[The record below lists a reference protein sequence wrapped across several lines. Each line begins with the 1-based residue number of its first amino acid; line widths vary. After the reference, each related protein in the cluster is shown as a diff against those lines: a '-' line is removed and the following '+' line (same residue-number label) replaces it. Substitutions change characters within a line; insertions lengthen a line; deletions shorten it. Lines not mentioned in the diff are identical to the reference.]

1 MEKKI
6 SEKEL
11 LQMQMEV
18 GGTIQDLIDKY
29 SDYKYVRSAVIS
41 GAYRCFK
48 EKKPLNELSIAMAS
62 RAIAREEMI
71 KKSGK
76 VIAKALSLLSLPTH
90 QNASSTT

>member
-18 GGTIQDLIDKY
+18 GGTIQDLINKY
-29 SDYKYVRSAVIS
+29 PGNKDVRSAVIL
-41 GAYRCFK
+41 GAYRCLK
-48 EKKPLNELSIAMAS
+48 EKNPLNELSIAMAS

-71 KKSGK
+71 KK
-76 VIAKALSLLSLPTH
+76 KA
-90 QNASSTT
+90 

>member
-29 SDYKYVRSAVIS
+29 PGNKDVRAEVIL
-41 GAYRCFK
+41 GAYRCLK

-62 RAIAREEMI
+62 RAIAREERR
-71 KKSGK
+71 
-76 VIAKALSLLSLPTH
+76 
-90 QNASSTT
+90 

>member
-29 SDYKYVRSAVIS
+29 PGNKDVRSAVIL
-41 GAYRCFK
+41 GAYRCLK

-62 RAIAREEMI
+62 RAIAREEIRKQGI
-71 KKSGK
+71 KTS
-76 VIAKALSLLSLPTH
+76 
-90 QNASSTT
+90 

>member
-1 MEKKI
+1 
-6 SEKEL
+6 L
-11 LQMQMEV
+11 
-18 GGTIQDLIDKY
+18 
-29 SDYKYVRSAVIS
+29 
-41 GAYRCFK
+41 K

>member
-11 LQMQMEV
+11 LKTQMEV

-29 SDYKYVRSAVIS
+29 PGNKDVRAAVIL
-41 GAYRCFK
+41 GAYRCLK

-62 RAIAREEMI
+62 RAIAREEMR
-71 KKSGK
+71 KQELKT
-76 VIAKALSLLSLPTH
+76 VDD
-90 QNASSTT
+90 NE

>member
-18 GGTIQDLIDKY
+18 GGTIQDLINKY
-29 SDYKYVRSAVIS
+29 PGNKDVRSGVIL
-41 GAYRCFK
+41 GAYRCLK
-48 EKKPLNELSIAMAS
+48 EKNPLNELSIAMAS

-71 KKSGK
+71 KK
-76 VIAKALSLLSLPTH
+76 KA
-90 QNASSTT
+90 